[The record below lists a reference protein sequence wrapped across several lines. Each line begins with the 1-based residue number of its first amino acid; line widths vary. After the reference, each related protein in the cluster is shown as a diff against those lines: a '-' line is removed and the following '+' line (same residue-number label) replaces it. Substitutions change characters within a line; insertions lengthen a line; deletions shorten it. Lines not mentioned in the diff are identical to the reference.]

1 MPRRREAYQC
11 CGHERGAGSH
21 CADLCRPDETGAV
34 AWRLVG
40 KRKASGLAEGAL
52 QSRLPCRLRL
62 RHLALAAAESLAL
75 TSGLLR
81 QSSLAGLGV
90 ANVPLTFAHLDLPAA
105 LMAALPAALIRLLP
119 FLAAFNLAERIFRA
133 LARAL
138 MSLRRCAAV
147 MWYLRLPGVG
157 ASSADGIGIS
167 PPPPAAIESIW
178 P

>member
-1 MPRRREAYQC
+1 MNGAQGRTVPTCAGRMRR
-11 CGHERGAGSH
+11 GPSH
-21 CADLCRPDETGAV
+21 GGWWASVRPA
-34 AWRLVG
+34 AWLKAHYSLVFP
-40 KRKASGLAEGAL
+40 AAFAFA
-52 QSRLPCRLRL
+52 
-62 RHLALAAAESLAL
+62 HLALAAAESLAL